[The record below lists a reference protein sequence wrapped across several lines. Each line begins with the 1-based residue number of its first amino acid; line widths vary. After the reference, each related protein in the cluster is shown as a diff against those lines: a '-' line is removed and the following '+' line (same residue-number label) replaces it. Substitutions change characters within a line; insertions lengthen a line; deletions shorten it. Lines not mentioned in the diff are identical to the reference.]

1 MRHQTRHS
9 GRNNAGSLTVA
20 LAVAIARALAALA
33 SCGGSGED
41 GMRRLAAVLC
51 ICGNIAAGMG
61 ILRARRRNADQG

>member
-1 MRHQTRHS
+1 M
-9 GRNNAGSLTVA
+9 A